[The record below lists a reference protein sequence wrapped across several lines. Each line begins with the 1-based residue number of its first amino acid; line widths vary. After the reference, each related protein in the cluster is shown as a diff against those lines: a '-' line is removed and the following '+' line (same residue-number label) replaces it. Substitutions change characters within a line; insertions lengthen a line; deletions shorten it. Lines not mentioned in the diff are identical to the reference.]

1 MTEHQHS
8 SAAARELCQGKSWPD
23 AGAANPRSALG
34 TQLPT
39 LAYIARPIIQHC
51 PCPIFWQTCAA
62 NPFYARCICSY
73 NPLVYLC
80 LASVSSVASSLLPSP
95 SLSSQLHCLGDDSH
109 FSKPLLVLVP
119 NIHIGRILFHKPQNC
134 KSPAVLSP
142 PPSTYICVCRI
153 GCI

>member
-73 NPLVYLC
+73 NPLVYLA
-80 LASVSSVASSLLPSP
+80 LLLSHLLLLPSCP
-95 SLSSQLHCLGDDSH
+95 LPASALSCIAWETIPTFQSLEA
-109 FSKPLLVLVP
+109 VLVP